1 MLRLDYPESL
11 YVMCCNSLDTVLYA
25 RNILRFIETFYWRV
39 SDLNILK
46 IYTRNICKGKML
58 LVQGGHSVANSIW
71 FQFAKTP
78 PDNHFISCAVGRY

>member
-1 MLRLDYPESL
+1 MLRLDYAESL

-25 RNILRFIETFYWRV
+25 RNILRFIETFYWKV

-58 LVQGGHSVANSIW
+58 LVQGGTQCGRNHLVSI
-71 FQFAKTP
+71 
-78 PDNHFISCAVGRY
+78 